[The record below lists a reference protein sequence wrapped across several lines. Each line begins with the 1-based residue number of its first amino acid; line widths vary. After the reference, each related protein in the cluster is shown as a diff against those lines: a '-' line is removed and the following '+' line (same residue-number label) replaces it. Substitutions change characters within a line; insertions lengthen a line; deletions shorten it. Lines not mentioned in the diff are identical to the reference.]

1 MKLQIITPVTA
12 LTLFFLFII
21 NPANAS
27 NEENKKTTTEQTGF
41 KVIDIN
47 GQQPASNNA
56 GQSKKGNPFKQHHK
70 DGEKDQHG
78 PKDATHRRS
87 HSEEDGKHHHFH
99 MHRARKAKKHA
110 GLICFLAKLLLL
122 ITHICLLIYVY
133 QATLAHAAH

>member
-1 MKLQIITPVTA
+1 MKPQIIIPVTA
-12 LTLFFLFII
+12 LTVLFLFTTS
-21 NPANAS
+21 AVNAS
-27 NEENKKTTTEQTGF
+27 KEENKKTKTEQTGI
-41 KVIDIN
+41 KIVDLN
-47 GQQPASNNA
+47 AHQPASTHP
-56 GQSKKGNPFKQHHK
+56 GQSKNNRPFKQPHK
-70 DGEKDQHG
+70 DGEKDHHG